1 MIKRKMY
8 KYLINWKQRKD
19 KSALI
24 IKDKSALIIKGAR
37 QVGKSYLVREFG
49 RNEYESYIE
58 INFLKN
64 PLYKN
69 IFKGDLSAEEIF
81 KRLSAYIPNLKIIPF
96 KTLLFLD
103 EIQVCA
109 EARTAVKFLV
119 EDGSV
124 DVISSGSLLGL
135 SYLED
140 DDKNV
145 TEPTSLPVGYE
156 EQITMYSL
164 DFEEFLWAKGYN
176 DDAIEYLKD
185 FYISNK
191 EVPKELN
198 DKYLE
203 LFREFI
209 IVGGMPEVVQTFID
223 TNNFQEASKIQGK
236 ILADY
241 QDDISKHAKGQ
252 EKVKVRQCYDS
263 IPKQLAKEYKKFQ
276 YSVVEKGKTSKKYG
290 GSIKWLCDS
299 SLVNKCSNVNEAYIP
314 LLAYE
319 MDDQFKLYLNDTGLL
334 LYLYGPET
342 KLAILNNTLKGNAK
356 GGIYENIISESLLK
370 RGYKLYY
377 YKTQNSSMEIEF
389 VIEKNGEVIPIEVK
403 AGNDSTP
410 SLNSFINKYHPK
422 VSYKFVNGNV
432 GFLDGKKTLP
442 HYMVMFI

>member
-1 MIKRKMY
+1 M
-8 KYLINWKQRKD
+8 
-19 KSALI
+19 
-24 IKDKSALIIKGAR
+24 
-37 QVGKSYLVREFG
+37 
-49 RNEYESYIE
+49 
-58 INFLKN
+58 
-64 PLYKN
+64 
-69 IFKGDLSAEEIF
+69 
-81 KRLSAYIPNLKIIPF
+81 SAYIPNLKIIPF

-176 DDAIEYLKD
+176 DDAIAYLKD

-203 LFREFI
+203 LFREFM

-252 EKVKVRQCYDS
+252 EKIKVRQCYDS

-356 GGIYENIISESLLK
+356 GGIYENIISELLLK

>member
-8 KYLINWKQRKD
+8 KYLINWKQK
-19 KSALI
+19 
-24 IKDKSALIIKGAR
+24 KDKSALIIKGAR

-49 RNEYESYIE
+49 RNEYEGYIE

-176 DDAIEYLKD
+176 DDAIAYLKD

-191 EVPKELN
+191 EVSKELN

-203 LFREFI
+203 LFREFM
-209 IVGGMPEVVQTFID
+209 IVGGMPEVVQAFID

-252 EKVKVRQCYDS
+252 EKIKVRQCYDS

-342 KLAILNNTLKGNAK
+342 KLAILNNTLKGNSK

>member
-8 KYLINWKQRKD
+8 KYLINWKQK
-19 KSALI
+19 
-24 IKDKSALIIKGAR
+24 KDKSALIIKGAR

-49 RNEYESYIE
+49 RNEYEGYIE

-176 DDAIEYLKD
+176 DDAIAYLKD

-203 LFREFI
+203 LFREFM

-252 EKVKVRQCYDS
+252 EKIKVRQCYDS

-432 GFLDGKKTLP
+432 GFLDGKKTIP

>member
-8 KYLINWKQRKD
+8 KYLINWKQK
-19 KSALI
+19 
-24 IKDKSALIIKGAR
+24 KDKSALIIKGAR

-49 RNEYESYIE
+49 RNEYEGYIE

-176 DDAIEYLKD
+176 DDAIAYLKD

-191 EVPKELN
+191 EVSKELN

-203 LFREFI
+203 LFREFM

-252 EKVKVRQCYDS
+252 EKIKVRQCYDS

-356 GGIYENIISESLLK
+356 GGIYENIISELLLK

-410 SLNSFINKYHPK
+410 SLNTFINKYHPK

>member
-8 KYLINWKQRKD
+8 KYLINWKQK
-19 KSALI
+19 
-24 IKDKSALIIKGAR
+24 KDKSALIIKGAR

-49 RNEYESYIE
+49 RNEYEGYIE

-176 DDAIEYLKD
+176 DDAIAYLKD

-203 LFREFI
+203 LFREFM

-252 EKVKVRQCYDS
+252 EKIKVRQCYDS

-422 VSYKFVNGNV
+422 VSYKFVNGIV

>member
-8 KYLINWKQRKD
+8 KYLINWKQKKD
-19 KSALI
+19 KF
-24 IKDKSALIIKGAR
+24 ALIIKGAR

-49 RNEYESYIE
+49 RNEYEGYIE

-176 DDAIEYLKD
+176 DDAIAYLKD

-191 EVPKELN
+191 EVSKELN

-203 LFREFI
+203 LFREFM

-252 EKVKVRQCYDS
+252 EKIKVRQCYDS

>member
-1 MIKRKMY
+1 MVKCMCKKTRIKRY
-8 KYLINWKQRKD
+8 WVT
-19 KSALI
+19 KSAI
-24 IKDKSALIIKGAR
+24 TGAR

-49 RNEYESYIE
+49 RNEYEGYIE

-176 DDAIEYLKD
+176 DDAIAYLKD

-203 LFREFI
+203 LFREFM

-252 EKVKVRQCYDS
+252 EKIKVRQCYDS

>member
-8 KYLINWKQRKD
+8 KYLINWKQK
-19 KSALI
+19 
-24 IKDKSALIIKGAR
+24 KDKSALIIKGAR

-49 RNEYESYIE
+49 RNEYEGYIE

-124 DVISSGSLLGL
+124 DVISSGSFLGL

-176 DDAIEYLKD
+176 DDAIAYLKD

-191 EVPKELN
+191 EVSKELN

-203 LFREFI
+203 LFREFM

-252 EKVKVRQCYDS
+252 EKIKVRQCYDS

-356 GGIYENIISESLLK
+356 GGIYENIISELLLK

>member
-8 KYLINWKQRKD
+8 KYLINWKQK
-19 KSALI
+19 
-24 IKDKSALIIKGAR
+24 KDKSALIIKGAR

-49 RNEYESYIE
+49 RNEYEGYIE

-176 DDAIEYLKD
+176 DDAIAYLKD

-203 LFREFI
+203 LFREFM

-252 EKVKVRQCYDS
+252 EKIKVMQCYDS

>member
-8 KYLINWKQRKD
+8 KYLINWKQK
-19 KSALI
+19 
-24 IKDKSALIIKGAR
+24 KDKSALIIKGAR

-49 RNEYESYIE
+49 INEYEGYIE

-176 DDAIEYLKD
+176 DDAIAYLKD

-191 EVPKELN
+191 EVSKELN

-203 LFREFI
+203 LFREFM

-252 EKVKVRQCYDS
+252 EKIKVRQCYDS

-356 GGIYENIISESLLK
+356 GGIYENIISELLLK

>member
-8 KYLINWKQRKD
+8 KYLINWKQK
-19 KSALI
+19 
-24 IKDKSALIIKGAR
+24 KDKSALIIKGAR

-49 RNEYESYIE
+49 RNEYEGYIE

-176 DDAIEYLKD
+176 DDAIAYLKD

-191 EVPKELN
+191 EVSKELN

-203 LFREFI
+203 LFREFM

-252 EKVKVRQCYDS
+252 EKIKVRQCYDS

-403 AGNDSTP
+403 TGNDSTP

>member
-8 KYLINWKQRKD
+8 KYLINWKQK
-19 KSALI
+19 
-24 IKDKSALIIKGAR
+24 KDKSALIIKGAR

-49 RNEYESYIE
+49 RNEYEGYIE

-176 DDAIEYLKD
+176 DDAIAYLKD

-203 LFREFI
+203 LFREFM

-252 EKVKVRQCYDS
+252 EKIKVRQCYDS

-342 KLAILNNTLKGNAK
+342 KLAILNNTLKGNSK

-403 AGNDSTP
+403 AGTDSTP

>member
-1 MIKRKMY
+1 MIKRKIY
-8 KYLINWKQRKD
+8 KYLINWKQK
-19 KSALI
+19 
-24 IKDKSALIIKGAR
+24 KDKSALIIKGAR

-49 RNEYESYIE
+49 RNEYEGYIE

-176 DDAIEYLKD
+176 DDAIAYLKD

-203 LFREFI
+203 LFREFM

-241 QDDISKHAKGQ
+241 RDDISKHAKGQ
-252 EKVKVRQCYDS
+252 EKIKVRQCYDS

-356 GGIYENIISESLLK
+356 GGIYENIISELLLK

>member
-8 KYLINWKQRKD
+8 KYLINWKQK
-19 KSALI
+19 
-24 IKDKSALIIKGAR
+24 KDKSALIIKGAR

-49 RNEYESYIE
+49 RNEYEGYIE

-176 DDAIEYLKD
+176 DDAIAYLKD
-185 FYISNK
+185 FYVSNK

-203 LFREFI
+203 LFREFM

-252 EKVKVRQCYDS
+252 EKIKVRQCYDS

-356 GGIYENIISESLLK
+356 GGIYENIISELLLK

>member
-8 KYLINWKQRKD
+8 KYLINWKQR
-19 KSALI
+19 
-24 IKDKSALIIKGAR
+24 KDKSALIIKGAR

-176 DDAIEYLKD
+176 DDAIAYLKD

-203 LFREFI
+203 LFREFM

-252 EKVKVRQCYDS
+252 EKIKVRQCYDS

-356 GGIYENIISESLLK
+356 GGIYENIISELLLK

-432 GFLDGKKTLP
+432 GFLAGKKTLP

>member
-8 KYLINWKQRKD
+8 KYLINWKQK
-19 KSALI
+19 
-24 IKDKSALIIKGAR
+24 KDKSALIIKGAR

-49 RNEYESYIE
+49 RNEYEGYIE

-176 DDAIEYLKD
+176 DDAIAYLKD

-191 EVPKELN
+191 EVSKELN

-203 LFREFI
+203 LFREFM

-252 EKVKVRQCYDS
+252 EKIKVRQCYDS
-263 IPKQLAKEYKKFQ
+263 IPKQLAKDYKKFQ

-356 GGIYENIISESLLK
+356 GGIYENIISELLLK

-389 VIEKNGEVIPIEVK
+389 VFEKNGEVIPIEVK

>member
-8 KYLINWKQRKD
+8 KYLINWKQK
-19 KSALI
+19 
-24 IKDKSALIIKGAR
+24 KDKSALIIKGAR
-37 QVGKSYLVREFG
+37 QVGKSYLVRKFG
-49 RNEYESYIE
+49 RNEYEGYIE

-176 DDAIEYLKD
+176 DDAIAYLKD

-191 EVPKELN
+191 EVSKELN

-203 LFREFI
+203 LFREFM

-252 EKVKVRQCYDS
+252 EKIKVRQCYDS

>member
-8 KYLINWKQRKD
+8 KYLINWKQK
-19 KSALI
+19 
-24 IKDKSALIIKGAR
+24 KDKSALIIKGAR

-96 KTLLFLD
+96 KTLLFLY

-176 DDAIEYLKD
+176 DDAIAYLKD

-203 LFREFI
+203 LFREFM

-252 EKVKVRQCYDS
+252 EKIKVRQCYDS

-356 GGIYENIISESLLK
+356 GGIYENIISELLLK

>member
-8 KYLINWKQRKD
+8 KYLINWKQK
-19 KSALI
+19 
-24 IKDKSALIIKGAR
+24 KDKSALIIKGAR

-164 DFEEFLWAKGYN
+164 DFEEFLLAKGYN
-176 DDAIEYLKD
+176 DDAIAYLKD

-203 LFREFI
+203 LFREFM

-252 EKVKVRQCYDS
+252 EKIKVRQCYDS

-356 GGIYENIISESLLK
+356 GGIYENIISELLLK

>member
-8 KYLINWKQRKD
+8 KYLINWKQR
-19 KSALI
+19 
-24 IKDKSALIIKGAR
+24 KDKSALIIKGAR

-176 DDAIEYLKD
+176 DDAIAYLKD

-203 LFREFI
+203 LFREFM

-252 EKVKVRQCYDS
+252 EKIKVRQCYDS

-356 GGIYENIISESLLK
+356 GGIYENIISELLLK

-377 YKTQNSSMEIEF
+377 YKIQNSSMEIEF

>member
-8 KYLINWKQRKD
+8 KYLINWKQK
-19 KSALI
+19 
-24 IKDKSALIIKGAR
+24 KDKSALIIKGAR

-49 RNEYESYIE
+49 RNEYEGYIE

-176 DDAIEYLKD
+176 DDAIAYLKD

-203 LFREFI
+203 LFREFM

-252 EKVKVRQCYDS
+252 EKIKVRQCYDL

>member
-8 KYLINWKQRKD
+8 KYLINWKQK
-19 KSALI
+19 
-24 IKDKSALIIKGAR
+24 KDKSALIIKGAR

-164 DFEEFLWAKGYN
+164 DFEEFLCAKGYN
-176 DDAIEYLKD
+176 DDAIAYLKD

-203 LFREFI
+203 LFREFM

-252 EKVKVRQCYDS
+252 EKIKVRQCYDS

-356 GGIYENIISESLLK
+356 GGIYENIISELLLK

>member
-8 KYLINWKQRKD
+8 KYLINWKQK
-19 KSALI
+19 
-24 IKDKSALIIKGAR
+24 KDKSALIIKGAR

-176 DDAIEYLKD
+176 DDAIAYLKD

-203 LFREFI
+203 LFREFM

-252 EKVKVRQCYDS
+252 EKIKVRQCYDS

-370 RGYKLYY
+370 RRYKLYY

>member
-8 KYLINWKQRKD
+8 KYLINWKQK
-19 KSALI
+19 
-24 IKDKSALIIKGAR
+24 KDKSALIIKGAR
-37 QVGKSYLVREFG
+37 QVGKSYLAREFG
-49 RNEYESYIE
+49 RNEYEGYIE

-176 DDAIEYLKD
+176 DDAIAYLKD

-191 EVPKELN
+191 EVSKELN

-203 LFREFI
+203 LFREFM

-252 EKVKVRQCYDS
+252 EKIKVRQCYDS

>member
-8 KYLINWKQRKD
+8 KYLINWKQK
-19 KSALI
+19 
-24 IKDKSALIIKGAR
+24 KDKSALIIKGAR

-176 DDAIEYLKD
+176 DDAIAYLKD

-191 EVPKELN
+191 EVSKELN

-203 LFREFI
+203 LFREFM
-209 IVGGMPEVVQTFID
+209 IVGGMPEVVQTFMD

-252 EKVKVRQCYDS
+252 EKIKVRQCYDS

-342 KLAILNNTLKGNAK
+342 KLAILNNTLKGNTK

>member
-8 KYLINWKQRKD
+8 KYLINWKQK
-19 KSALI
+19 
-24 IKDKSALIIKGAR
+24 KDKSALIIKGAR

-176 DDAIEYLKD
+176 DDAIAYLKD

-191 EVPKELN
+191 EVSKELN

-203 LFREFI
+203 LFREFM

-252 EKVKVRQCYDS
+252 EKIKVRQCYDS

-422 VSYKFVNGNV
+422 VSYKFLNGNV

>member
-8 KYLINWKQRKD
+8 KYLINWKQK
-19 KSALI
+19 
-24 IKDKSALIIKGAR
+24 KDKSALIIKGAR

-176 DDAIEYLKD
+176 DDAIAYLKD

-203 LFREFI
+203 LFREFM

-252 EKVKVRQCYDS
+252 EKIKVRQCYDS
-263 IPKQLAKEYKKFQ
+263 IPKQLTKEYKKFQ

-389 VIEKNGEVIPIEVK
+389 IIEKNGEVIPIEVK

-432 GFLDGKKTLP
+432 GFLDGKKILP

>member
-1 MIKRKMY
+1 MY
-8 KYLINWKQRKD
+8 KYLINWKQK
-19 KSALI
+19 
-24 IKDKSALIIKGAR
+24 KDKSALIIKGAR

-176 DDAIEYLKD
+176 DDAIAYLKD

-191 EVPKELN
+191 EVSKELN

-203 LFREFI
+203 LFREFM

-252 EKVKVRQCYDS
+252 EKIKVRQCYDS

-377 YKTQNSSMEIEF
+377 YKTQNSSMKIEF

>member
-8 KYLINWKQRKD
+8 KYLINWKQK
-19 KSALI
+19 
-24 IKDKSALIIKGAR
+24 KDKSALIIKGAR

-49 RNEYESYIE
+49 RNEYEGYIE

-176 DDAIEYLKD
+176 DDAIAYLKD

-203 LFREFI
+203 LFREFM

-241 QDDISKHAKGQ
+241 QGDISKHAKGQ
-252 EKVKVRQCYDS
+252 EKIKVRQCYDS

-432 GFLDGKKTLP
+432 GFLDGKKILP

>member
-8 KYLINWKQRKD
+8 KYLINWKQR
-19 KSALI
+19 
-24 IKDKSALIIKGAR
+24 KDKSALIIKGAR

-276 YSVVEKGKTSKKYG
+276 YSVVEKGKTSKKYS

>member
-8 KYLINWKQRKD
+8 KYLINWKQK
-19 KSALI
+19 
-24 IKDKSALIIKGAR
+24 KDKSALIIKGAR

-49 RNEYESYIE
+49 RNEYEGYIE

-176 DDAIEYLKD
+176 DDAIAYLKD

-203 LFREFI
+203 LFREFM

-223 TNNFQEASKIQGK
+223 TNNFQEASEIQGK

-252 EKVKVRQCYDS
+252 EKIKVRQCYDS

>member
-8 KYLINWKQRKD
+8 KYLINWKQK
-19 KSALI
+19 
-24 IKDKSALIIKGAR
+24 KDKSALIIKGAR

-124 DVISSGSLLGL
+124 NVISSGSLLGL

-176 DDAIEYLKD
+176 DDAIAYLKD

-191 EVPKELN
+191 EVSKELN

-203 LFREFI
+203 LFREFM

-252 EKVKVRQCYDS
+252 EKIKVRQCYDS

-342 KLAILNNTLKGNAK
+342 KLAILNNTLKGNSK

>member
-8 KYLINWKQRKD
+8 KYLINWKQK
-19 KSALI
+19 
-24 IKDKSALIIKGAR
+24 KDKSALIIKGAR

-109 EARTAVKFLV
+109 EARTAIKFLV

-176 DDAIEYLKD
+176 DDAIAYLKD

-203 LFREFI
+203 LFREFM

-252 EKVKVRQCYDS
+252 EKIKVRQCYDS

-356 GGIYENIISESLLK
+356 GGIYENIISEALLK

>member
-1 MIKRKMY
+1 MY
-8 KYLINWKQRKD
+8 KYLINWKQK
-19 KSALI
+19 
-24 IKDKSALIIKGAR
+24 KDKSALIIKGAR

-49 RNEYESYIE
+49 RNEYEGYIE

-176 DDAIEYLKD
+176 DDAIAYLKD

-191 EVPKELN
+191 EVSKELN

-203 LFREFI
+203 LFREFM

-252 EKVKVRQCYDS
+252 EKIKVRQCYDS

-356 GGIYENIISESLLK
+356 GGIYENIISELLLK

-432 GFLDGKKTLP
+432 GFLDGKK
-442 HYMVMFI
+442 HYLIIW

>member
-1 MIKRKMY
+1 MY
-8 KYLINWKQRKD
+8 KYLINWKQK
-19 KSALI
+19 
-24 IKDKSALIIKGAR
+24 KDKSALIIKGAR

-49 RNEYESYIE
+49 RNEYEGYIE

-176 DDAIEYLKD
+176 DDAIAYLKD

-203 LFREFI
+203 LFREFM

-241 QDDISKHAKGQ
+241 QGDISKHAKGQ
-252 EKVKVRQCYDS
+252 EKIKVRQCYDS

-432 GFLDGKKTLP
+432 GFLDGKKILP

>member
-1 MIKRKMY
+1 MY
-8 KYLINWKQRKD
+8 KYLINWKQK
-19 KSALI
+19 
-24 IKDKSALIIKGAR
+24 KDKSALIIKGAR

-81 KRLSAYIPNLKIIPF
+81 KRLSAYIPNLKIISF

-176 DDAIEYLKD
+176 DDAVAYLKD

-203 LFREFI
+203 LFREFM

-252 EKVKVRQCYDS
+252 EKIKVRQCYDS